1 MNKKVIG
8 IIIAVVIILAAIIGV
23 VFLVSTDFFNKKD
36 DNAKP
41 LGSTVN
47 LDEKKENNTIKNDI
61 TEEPQETEKDEETTD
76 SSKILIAYFSRADE
90 NYNVGTV
97 EVGNTEVMAGFIKE
111 YFGDKADAFKIEP
124 VKDYPTDYKECTEVA
139 TEDW

>member
-76 SSKILIAYFSRADE
+76 SSKILIA
-90 NYNVGTV
+90 
-97 EVGNTEVMAGFIKE
+97 
-111 YFGDKADAFKIEP
+111 
-124 VKDYPTDYKECTEVA
+124 
-139 TEDW
+139 